1 MTNRYQYAIMNTTKY
16 ERKEVSTMEN
26 FNLFINY
33 IEVSKKTSAVIDS
46 GCIPFVTRAS
56 SYEEART
63 QALEHAQA
71 IARDYDKQQICF
83 FFLISRP

>member
-1 MTNRYQYAIMNTTKY
+1 MK
-16 ERKEVSTMEN
+16 K

-33 IEVSKKTSAVIDS
+33 IEVSKNTRTIIAS
-46 GCIPFVTRAS
+46 GNTPFNTRAN

-71 IARDYDKQQICF
+71 LARDYDKQEIYF
-83 FFLISRP
+83 FFLIGRP

>member
-1 MTNRYQYAIMNTTKY
+1 MK
-16 ERKEVSTMEN
+16 N

-33 IEVSKKTSAVIDS
+33 IEVSKNTNIIITSGSIS
-46 GCIPFVTRAS
+46 FNTRAS

-71 IARDYDKQQICF
+71 IARGCDKQQIYF
-83 FFLISRP
+83 FFLIGRP

>member
-1 MTNRYQYAIMNTTKY
+1 MK
-16 ERKEVSTMEN
+16 N

-33 IEVSKKTSAVIDS
+33 IEVSKNDRTIIDS
-46 GCIPFVTRAS
+46 GSIPFITKAS

-71 IARDYDKQQICF
+71 VARDYDKQQIYF
-83 FFLISRP
+83 FFLIGRP